1 MAVVVSDT
9 SPIRALA
16 HLDLLPVL
24 HALFGK
30 VLIPPAVVRELLD
43 PPDRF
48 VSLVV
53 ADFSFLEVCSPADTG
68 LVGRLRQTLDLG
80 EAEAIALAG
89 EVQAE
94 ARLIDED
101 VGRGVARRM
110 GLLPLGTVGLLLR
123 AKVRGLCGDIGPLL
137 ERLRSELRFFISE
150 SLFSKVVRLAGE
162 KNPTAD

>member
-1 MAVVVSDT
+1 MTVVVSDT

-30 VLIPPAVVRELLD
+30 VLVPPAVVRELLD

-48 VSLVV
+48 VSLVI
-53 ADFSFLEVCSPADTG
+53 ADYSFLEACSPADTG

-80 EAEAIALAG
+80 EAEAIALAC
-89 EVQAE
+89 EVRAE
-94 ARLIDED
+94 ALLIDEAA
-101 VGRGVARRM
+101 GRGVARQM

-123 AKVRGLCGDIGPLL
+123 AKERGLCGDIGPLL
-137 ERLRSELRFFISE
+137 DRLRSELRFFISD
-150 SLFSKVVRLAGE
+150 SLFAKAVCWAGE

>member
-24 HALFGK
+24 DALFGK
-30 VLIPPAVVRELLD
+30 VLIPPVVVRELFN

-53 ADFSFLEVCSPADTG
+53 ADFPFLEVCSPADKG
-68 LVGRLRQTLDLG
+68 LVDRLGQTLDLG
-80 EAEAIALAG
+80 EAEAIALAC

-94 ARLIDED
+94 ALLIDED
-101 VGRGVARRM
+101 AGRGVARRM

-123 AKVRGLCGDIGPLL
+123 AKERGLCGDIGPLL
-137 ERLRSELRFFISE
+137 DRLRSELRFFISE
-150 SLFSKVVRLAGE
+150 SLFSKAIRLAGE
-162 KNPTAD
+162 NDPTGD